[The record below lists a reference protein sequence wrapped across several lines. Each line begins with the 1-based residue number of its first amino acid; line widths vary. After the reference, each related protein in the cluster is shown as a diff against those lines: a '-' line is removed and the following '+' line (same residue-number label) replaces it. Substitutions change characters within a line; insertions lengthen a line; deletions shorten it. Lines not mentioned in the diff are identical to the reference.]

1 MMRHRTCQMEKNSK
15 LCRDLDL
22 DQTMPNV
29 VLVGAIF
36 MHYKIPYILSFMLV
50 FSLSYRVQP
59 DVHTD
64 RWTGRRHKY
73 SVDTPQL

>member
-1 MMRHRTCQMEKNSK
+1 MTRHRTCQMEKNSK

-29 VLVGAIF
+29 LFVRAIF
-36 MHYKIPYILSFMLV
+36 THYKIPYILSFMLV
-50 FSLSYRVQP
+50 SLSYRVQP

-64 RWTGRRHKY
+64 RWTGRQ
-73 SVDTPQL
+73 T